1 MRRIPVLIASAA
13 INASTIPAVAE
24 HTSNKDI
31 DASRKRWA
39 TVFQIFTA
47 SPLPRRS
54 FRSRGGKQ
62 RHGVL
67 DRTKR
72 TLPYNIRPRHEFLSP
87 RYYLREASKSASTD
101 LHDRM
106 E

>member
-31 DASRKRWA
+31 DASREHWA
-39 TVFQIFTA
+39 TVFQIFAA
-47 SPLPRRS
+47 SPLPS
-54 FRSRGGKQ
+54 SGCP
-62 RHGVL
+62 VE
-67 DRTKR
+67 DSSDADVS
-72 TLPYNIRPRHEFLSP
+72 LSM
-87 RYYLREASKSASTD
+87 D
-101 LHDRM
+101 LHDQM